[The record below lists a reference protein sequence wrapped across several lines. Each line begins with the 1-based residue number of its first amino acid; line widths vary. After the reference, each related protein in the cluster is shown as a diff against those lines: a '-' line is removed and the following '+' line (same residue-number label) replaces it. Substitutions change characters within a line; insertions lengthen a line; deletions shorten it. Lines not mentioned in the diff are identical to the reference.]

1 MPDGAGGMGQSL
13 FPPGMMPP
21 GMAPLE
27 QEYSKKKTFADRMF
41 TIAHLVG
48 VLGLVMFVVGWWEPR
63 VLERRSRGVIGHGEG
78 LGGRVGTAWGGE
90 GLGVELVSRFFCW
103 LLGGKIWADGLIR
116 STDCSLSSGL
126 SSRFR

>member
-78 LGGRVGTAWGGE
+78 LG
-90 GLGVELVSRFFCW
+90 VELVSRFFCW